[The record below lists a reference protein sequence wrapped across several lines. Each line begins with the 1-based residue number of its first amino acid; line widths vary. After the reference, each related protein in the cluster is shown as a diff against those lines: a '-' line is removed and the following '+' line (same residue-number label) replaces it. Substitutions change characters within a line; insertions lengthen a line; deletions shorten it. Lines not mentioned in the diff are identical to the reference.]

1 MFQATL
7 RRLREERAA
16 EMESGEAAEGGFTL
30 IELMVVLLIIAI
42 LLAIAIPTFL
52 GVTNTA
58 GDRAAQSN
66 LTNALTEA
74 KALYQVSQAYSANNV
89 AYTSGQFASQA
100 PEFTW
105 QTASCSAAGAPANCI
120 SFAVGD
126 VSQIGD
132 GQGVVVAAW
141 SAKTN
146 TCWYAVDL
154 ENTPGSLAAT
164 DASAF
169 ITGAA
174 ANKNSTTT
182 LPSAGVFYGKTTGQA
197 TVCQASVGIAPPTNS
212 GWKTS
217 YASAGTVN

>member
-16 EMESGEAAEGGFTL
+16 EMESGEVAEGGFTL

-66 LTNALTEA
+66 LTNALTEG
-74 KALYQVSQAYSANNV
+74 KALYQVTQAYSQGGAT
-89 AYTSGQFASQA
+89 YTAGQFTSQA
-100 PEFTW
+100 PEFNW
-105 QTASCSAAGAPANCI
+105 IAGNCAAGGAAANCI
-120 SFAVGD
+120 SFAVVD
-126 VSQIGD
+126 VSQVSD
-132 GQGVVVAAW
+132 GQGVTFAAW

-154 ENTPGSLAAT
+154 ENTPSSLVST
-164 DASAF
+164 DAAAF
-169 ITGAA
+169 EGQTGD
-174 ANKNSTTT
+174 KNLLTT
-182 LPSAGVFYGKTTGQA
+182 AGVYYGKTTGQA
-197 TVCQASVGIAPPTNS
+197 ITCQASNAVDPQASAAWG
-212 GWKTS
+212 TS
-217 YASAGTVN
+217 YGNAGKIS